1 MKVAFRIYPLP
12 DGKVYTEED
21 IKNLE
26 DVVELFDYC
35 QIYEAM
41 ISKEGWDYLIDT
53 FGMEMLYEAD
63 KKSGWFSADSLE
75 EFKSCIAL
83 ERG

>member
-63 KKSGWFSADSLE
+63 KKSGCFSADSLE